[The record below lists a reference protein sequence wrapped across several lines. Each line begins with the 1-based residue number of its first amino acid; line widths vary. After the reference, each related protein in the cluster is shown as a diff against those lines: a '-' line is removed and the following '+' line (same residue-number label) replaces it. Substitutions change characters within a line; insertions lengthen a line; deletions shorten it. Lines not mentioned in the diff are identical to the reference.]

1 MTGQVTGSK
10 MPKRTGEDRI
20 FTVPNAISF
29 IRLLLIPVFF
39 IFYVVFD
46 NVPLGVI
53 LFVIAACTDWVDGVV
68 ARKTGTVTKV
78 GRVLDPLVDRF
89 LLIGGVLAVFVVGR
103 IPLWVLALVL
113 IRDVVLGTL
122 TLKINEEY
130 GRQLTV
136 SYVGKV
142 ATAIMM
148 VSFGMLLLNWP
159 MVPGLGLFEI
169 SWLPGFGAGT
179 FSLGIFLAYI
189 GVFLQWITA
198 ILYLYRGIRY
208 GTTARDHGKSEM
220 VEEEGVQ

>member
-1 MTGQVTGSK
+1 MTGQATGNGR
-10 MPKRTGEDRI
+10 PKRTGEDRI
-20 FTVPNAISF
+20 FTVPNVISF

-39 IFYVVFD
+39 VVYVDFHNIPV
-46 NVPLGVI
+46 GVI
-53 LFVIAACTDWVDGVV
+53 LFVIAACTDWVDGMV
-68 ARKTGTVTKV
+68 ARKTGSVTKV

-89 LLIGGVLAVFVVGR
+89 LLIFGVFAVFVVGR

-113 IRDVVLGTL
+113 IRDIVLGSL

-148 VSFGMLLLNWP
+148 VAFGMLLLNWP
-159 MVPGLGLFEI
+159 LVPGLGLFEA
-169 SWLPGFGAGT
+169 SWLPGFGTGT
-179 FSLGIFLAYI
+179 FSLGIFMAYL
-189 GVFLQWITA
+189 GVILQWVTA

-208 GTTARDHGKSEM
+208 GSTARDHGESEPINKA
-220 VEEEGVQ
+220 GA

>member
-1 MTGQVTGSK
+1 MK
-10 MPKRTGEDRI
+10 PRRTGEDRI
-20 FTVPNAISF
+20 FTVPNVISF

-39 IFYVVFD
+39 VVYVDFH
-46 NVPLGVI
+46 NVPVGVI
-53 LFVIAACTDWVDGVV
+53 LFVIAACTDWVDGVI
-68 ARKTGTVTKV
+68 ARKTGSVTKV

-130 GRQLTV
+130 GSQLTV
-136 SYVGKV
+136 SYVGKL

-148 VSFGMLLLNWP
+148 VAFGMLLLNWP
-159 MVPGLGLFEI
+159 LVPGLGLFEV

-179 FSLGIFLAYI
+179 FSFGIFLAYL
-189 GVFLQWITA
+189 GVILQWVTA

-208 GTTARDHGKSEM
+208 GTTSSDHVLEVDDG
-220 VEEEGVQ
+220 EGVQ